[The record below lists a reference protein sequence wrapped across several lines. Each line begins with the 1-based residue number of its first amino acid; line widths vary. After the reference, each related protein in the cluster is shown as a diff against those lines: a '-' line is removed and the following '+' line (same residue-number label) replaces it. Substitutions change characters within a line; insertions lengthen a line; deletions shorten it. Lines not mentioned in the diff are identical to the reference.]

1 VYGTTNAATVGLT
14 DFCNYFIGLKGG
26 CILWGIALLAAG
38 QSSAITTT
46 YTGQYIMDGFLQ
58 IRLPVKVRAIITR
71 MVAIT
76 PCVIVSI
83 FFPTHLNQ
91 MVNIVN
97 ASLGFLLPF
106 ALLPLI
112 KYNCS
117 EIVMGHEYASKG
129 IEKIILYSFGV
140 LVWFINA
147 ITLPHYII
155 PTGSDSSSG
164 DQKIMDWSIEK
175 ICWVVFHIVI
185 QVGYAWWNFSC
196 LFTPIM
202 TTRHNSILLPT
213 TEEDEL
219 IEPTPLTSST
229 TTMTTTTT
237 TTGTPE
243 RESFHIE

>member
-1 VYGTTNAATVGLT
+1 
-14 DFCNYFIGLKGG
+14 
-26 CILWGIALLAAG
+26 
-38 QSSAITTT
+38 
-46 YTGQYIMDGFLQ
+46 
-58 IRLPVKVRAIITR
+58 
-71 MVAIT
+71 
-76 PCVIVSI
+76 
-83 FFPTHLNQ
+83 
-91 MVNIVN
+91 
-97 ASLGFLLPF
+97 
-106 ALLPLI
+106 
-112 KYNCS
+112 
-117 EIVMGHEYASKG
+117 
-129 IEKIILYSFGV
+129 
-140 LVWFINA
+140 
-147 ITLPHYII
+147 
-155 PTGSDSSSG
+155 
-164 DQKIMDWSIEK
+164 MDWSIEK